1 MKRNRVDEILN
12 NQGIIRKIIF
22 GYISTIVIVSVFVVS
37 LLFVIINQ
45 NKVQYVNYNES
56 SKIDYKVYLKENE
69 FFENSYLEKDNQ
81 YIATLI
87 DYITADFNYELSIEE
102 SDIDYEYTYKILAEV
117 DVKENNTDN
126 SLYGFKDVLVG
137 ETIESLDSNNKA
149 TINQKVSINYN
160 EYNDRIK
167 KFINTYEL
175 EEITSTLNI
184 NMYITAKGKCNGYET
199 ENNGDTV
206 ISLTIPL
213 TTKTVAIDME
223 SNLVEQENKLTL
235 CKKNDYS
242 SIIIIIL
249 MIILIGVDIF
259 LISKLGKTII
269 NSRTAESIYDRELKK
284 ILNNYRSYIQK
295 INNEFELDGYQV
307 LKVDTFSDM
316 LEIRD
321 TIQEP
326 ILMVQSEEK
335 RGTYFLIPSKTK
347 ILYSYGLKVSDIEKK
362 LTELEKDA

>member
-12 NQGIIRKIIF
+12 NQGTIRKIIF
-22 GYISTIVIVSVFVVS
+22 GYISAIVIVSVFVVS
-37 LLFVIINQ
+37 LLFVIINK

-56 SKIDYKVYLKENE
+56 SKIDYKVYLKEND
-69 FFENSYLEKDNQ
+69 FFEKDYLEKDNQ

-117 DVKENNTDN
+117 DVRENNTNN
-126 SLYGFKDVLVG
+126 SLYKFEDVLVG
-137 ETIESLDSNNKA
+137 ETVETLDSNNKA
-149 TINQKVSINYN
+149 TINQKVSIDYN

-167 KFINTYEL
+167 KFINTYDL
-175 EEITSTLNI
+175 DEITSTLNI
-184 NMYITAKGKCNGYET
+184 NMYITAKGKCDGYET

-235 CKKNDYS
+235 CKTDNYS
-242 SIIIIIL
+242 SIIIIVL
-249 MIILIGVDIF
+249 MITLIGIDIF

-335 RGTYFLIPSKTK
+335 KGTYFLIPSKTK